1 MQRTSRTLCLTT
13 LFFAAGAALFFTK
26 AAVIPYKVA
35 YPVLLLSL
43 FYLRLKPLIPV
54 GAALLLSAVGDAAG
68 AGGMFIPQ
76 MLFFALAH
84 GAYMCYF
91 LPQAQLAPRP
101 FVWPVLTAL
110 LLFLFV
116 CIVPRRSGRTRGRRR
131 LWTRYRGNVIQRA
144 SVPRSVCRMVPPCG
158 PVVRL
163 FRLRDRMGT
172 LRRAHSLPDL
182 CRDDYL
188 LCRAIPLLPLC
199 RQSGPCAELRL
210 RKFFQLTFWPSTV
223 AKRTAVRE
231 GVCLIPSPS
240 PLVFTIRPVH
250 DFNRL
255 NCDCL

>member
-13 LFFAAGAALFFTK
+13 LLFAAGAALFFTK

-35 YPVLLLSL
+35 YPVLLLSLSL

-116 CIVPRRSGRTRGRRR
+116 CIVPRAADPAERAGMLYSA
-131 LWTRYRGNVIQRA
+131 LQYRGA
-144 SVPRSVCRMVPPCG
+144 YAAW
-158 PVVRL
+158 
-163 FRLRDRMGT
+163 FRLAALLFVFSDSVIAWGRFV
-172 LRRAHSLPDL
+172 APVP
-182 CRDDYL
+182 CRTCVVMITYYAAQYL
-188 LCRAIPLLPLC
+188 FYL
-199 RQSGPCAELRL
+199 
-210 RKFFQLTFWPSTV
+210 F
-223 AKRTAVRE
+223 AVRAAT
-231 GVCLIPSPS
+231 LSDSP
-240 PLVFTIRPVH
+240 H
-250 DFNRL
+250 
-255 NCDCL
+255 

>member
-1 MQRTSRTLCLTT
+1 MQRTSRTLCLPT
-13 LFFAAGAALFFTK
+13 LLFAAGAALFFTK

-35 YPVLLLSL
+35 YPVLLLSLSL

-116 CIVPRRSGRTRGRRR
+116 CIVPRAADPAERAGVAVYGLVVAGMLYSA
-131 LWTRYRGNVIQRA
+131 LQYRGA
-144 SVPRSVCRMVPPCG
+144 YAAW
-158 PVVRL
+158 
-163 FRLRDRMGT
+163 FRLAALLFVFSDSVIAWGRFV
-172 LRRAHSLPDL
+172 APVP
-182 CRDDYL
+182 CRTYVVMITYYAAQYL
-188 LCRAIPLLPLC
+188 FYL
-199 RQSGPCAELRL
+199 
-210 RKFFQLTFWPSTV
+210 F
-223 AKRTAVRE
+223 AVRAAT
-231 GVCLIPSPS
+231 LSDSP
-240 PLVFTIRPVH
+240 H
-250 DFNRL
+250 
-255 NCDCL
+255 

>member
-1 MQRTSRTLCLTT
+1 MLCLTT
-13 LFFAAGAALFFTK
+13 LLFAAGAALFFTN

-35 YPVLLLSL
+35 YPVLLLSLSL

-116 CIVPRRSGRTRGRRR
+116 CIVPRAADPAERAGVAVYGLVVAGMLYSA
-131 LWTRYRGNVIQRA
+131 LQYRGA
-144 SVPRSVCRMVPPCG
+144 YAAW
-158 PVVRL
+158 
-163 FRLRDRMGT
+163 FRLAALLFVFSDSVIAWGRFV
-172 LRRAHSLPDL
+172 APVP
-182 CRDDYL
+182 CRTYVVMITYYAAQYL
-188 LCRAIPLLPLC
+188 FYL
-199 RQSGPCAELRL
+199 
-210 RKFFQLTFWPSTV
+210 F
-223 AKRTAVRE
+223 AVRAAT
-231 GVCLIPSPS
+231 LSDSP
-240 PLVFTIRPVH
+240 H
-250 DFNRL
+250 
-255 NCDCL
+255 

>member
-1 MQRTSRTLCLTT
+1 MLCLTT
-13 LFFAAGAALFFTK
+13 LLFAAGAALFFTN

-35 YPVLLLSL
+35 YPVLLLSLSL

-116 CIVPRRSGRTRGRRR
+116 CIVPRAADPAERAGVAVYGLVIAGMLYSA
-131 LWTRYRGNVIQRA
+131 LQYRGA
-144 SVPRSVCRMVPPCG
+144 YAAW
-158 PVVRL
+158 
-163 FRLRDRMGT
+163 FRLAALLFVFSDSVIAWGRFV
-172 LRRAHSLPDL
+172 APVP
-182 CRDDYL
+182 CRTYVVMITYYAAQYL
-188 LCRAIPLLPLC
+188 FYL
-199 RQSGPCAELRL
+199 
-210 RKFFQLTFWPSTV
+210 F
-223 AKRTAVRE
+223 AVRAAT
-231 GVCLIPSPS
+231 LSDSP
-240 PLVFTIRPVH
+240 H
-250 DFNRL
+250 
-255 NCDCL
+255 

>member
-1 MQRTSRTLCLTT
+1 MPASLLTIIEAACTLRTGGFFTETMQRTSRTLCLTT
-13 LFFAAGAALFFTK
+13 LLFAAGAALFFTK

-35 YPVLLLSL
+35 YPVLLLSLSL

-91 LPQAQLAPRP
+91 LPQAQVAPRP
-101 FVWPVLTAL
+101 FV
-110 LLFLFV
+110 
-116 CIVPRRSGRTRGRRR
+116 C
-131 LWTRYRGNVIQRA
+131 
-144 SVPRSVCRMVPPCG
+144 
-158 PVVRL
+158 L

-172 LRRAHSLPDL
+172 LRRARSLPDL

-199 RQSGPCAELRL
+199 RQSGDSFRL
-210 RKFFQLTFWPSTV
+210 SALMRPLKC
-223 AKRTAVRE
+223 RAV
-231 GVCLIPSPS
+231 L
-240 PLVFTIRPVH
+240 
-250 DFNRL
+250 
-255 NCDCL
+255 